1 MQLTNL
7 QREVLFQLYR
17 HPSGRPFREDAEMA
31 AIDAL
36 CRTVPPLVCDP
47 HLTGDALFTRITEH
61 GRTAVLD
68 DPVFLERMSDRELF
82 EARARLED

>member
-7 QREVLFQLYR
+7 QREVLLQLCR
-17 HPSGRPFREDAEMA
+17 HPAGRPFREDAEMA
-31 AIDAL
+31 AVDAL

-47 HLTGDALFTRITEH
+47 HRMGDALFTRITEH

-68 DPVFLERMSDRELF
+68 DPVLVERMSNRELMNS
-82 EARARLED
+82 